1 MYAQYMPIKSLKIK
15 KKERQR
21 WRWETKAKEEKILLL
36 ASWDLAYA
44 EKQKAQRPSGE
55 LHYKV

>member
-1 MYAQYMPIKSLKIK
+1 MYAQYIPIKSLKIK
-15 KKERQR
+15 MEGDR

-36 ASWDLAYA
+36 ASRNPVYA
-44 EKQKAQRPSGE
+44 EKQIAQRHSGE

>member
-1 MYAQYMPIKSLKIK
+1 MYAQYMPRKSLKM

-36 ASWDLAYA
+36 ASWDLVYA
-44 EKQKAQRPSGE
+44 EK
-55 LHYKV
+55 